1 MLEAAQLRTKVA
13 LNAIDQQTH
22 AAVRIPPEA
31 TITLAST
38 RLRGVVQVIWRE
50 RLLSVFASD
59 LRQKAEVVR
68 D

>member
-1 MLEAAQLRTKVA
+1 LEAAQLRTKIA
-13 LNAIDQQTH
+13 LNAIDDRTH
-22 AAVRIPPEA
+22 TPVRIPPET

-38 RLRGVVQVIWRE
+38 RLQGIVQIIWKE

-59 LRQKAEVVR
+59 LRRHAEVIR